1 MAIERCLAI
10 DGPAGS
16 GKSTVANLCAEKTGL
31 TLLDTGAM
39 YRALAWYA
47 VDQGLSLVDEKE
59 ISVMAEDLQ
68 IDYDEQGVS
77 VNGQHLGD
85 RIRSLEVG
93 QAASNISTFA
103 GVRKALVAAQRAT
116 CVARDCVLEGR
127 DTTTVVAPE
136 AKTKVFL
143 TASIEERAKRRWL
156 EMKQSDPGLDLREV
170 VRDVVIRDHRDY
182 TRNESPLQLAE
193 DALIMESFGISASE
207 IAQWICQLYAQNLHR

>member
-16 GKSTVANLCAEKTGL
+16 GKSTVATLCAKATGL

-39 YRALAWYA
+39 YRALAWH
-47 VDQGLSLVDEKE
+47 VVQGGVPLEEEQK
-59 ISVMAEDLQ
+59 ISALASELN

-77 VNGQHLGD
+77 VDGEHLGD

-93 QAASNISTFA
+93 QAASTISTYF
-103 GVRKALVAAQRAT
+103 GVRKALVAAQRAA
-116 CVARDCVLEGR
+116 CIARDCVLEGR

-136 AKTKVFL
+136 AKTKIFL

-156 EMKQSDPGLDLREV
+156 EMKEGDPALDLRDV
-170 VRDVVIRDHRDY
+170 VRDVVIL
-182 TRNESPLQLAE
+182 S
-193 DALIMESFGISASE
+193 LIHI
-207 IAQWICQLYAQNLHR
+207 